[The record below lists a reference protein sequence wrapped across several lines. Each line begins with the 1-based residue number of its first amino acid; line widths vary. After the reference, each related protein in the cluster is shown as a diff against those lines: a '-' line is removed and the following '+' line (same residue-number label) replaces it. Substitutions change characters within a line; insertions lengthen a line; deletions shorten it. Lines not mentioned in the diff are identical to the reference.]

1 MAARFAIK
9 VYESRTLT
17 PYSMPAEG
25 VQPLG
30 AYIKLRKFLR
40 NYKRREKI
48 GAKFRCFMPYLESR
62 LWKMRKFFALEM
74 LKIQPDFREIRG
86 KMVQNVYIAGHTW
99 TR

>member
-1 MAARFAIK
+1 MTARFAIK

-30 AYIKLRKFLR
+30 AYIKLRKNPG

-48 GAKFRCFMPYLESR
+48 GRNSD
-62 LWKMRKFFALEM
+62 ALCR
-74 LKIQPDFREIRG
+74 IWSVGYWR
-86 KMVQNVYIAGHTW
+86 
-99 TR
+99 

>member
-30 AYIKLRKFLR
+30 AYIKLRKFLG
-40 NYKRREKI
+40 NYKRRERI
-48 GAKFRCFMPYLESR
+48 WAKFRCFMLDLES
-62 LWKMRKFFALEM
+62 
-74 LKIQPDFREIRG
+74 
-86 KMVQNVYIAGHTW
+86 
-99 TR
+99 

>member
-1 MAARFAIK
+1 MTARFTIK

-30 AYIKLRKFLR
+30 AYIKLRKNPG

-48 GAKFRCFMPYLESR
+48 GAKFRCFMPDLES
-62 LWKMRKFFALEM
+62 
-74 LKIQPDFREIRG
+74 Q
-86 KMVQNVYIAGHTW
+86 
-99 TR
+99 